1 MSANTTPSAKNS
13 MDCTIVARDEILEGY
28 LSNALTDEDRDA
40 FEEHYFGCA
49 RCFDEL
55 QTLKA
60 IRDELP
66 RTVAATENR
75 RWWMA
80 GWPAAAALAAAVVL
94 AVGAALW
101 MRPAAPDA
109 PATAA
114 IHPPSQA
121 QQPAATSPPAAP
133 ATAPVAAG
141 PSIAQLARFEPPRYE
156 PLTLRGTPD
165 EATAR
170 FQRGMEHYRKGDYAR
185 AAEDLRVASTLDPDA
200 AHSRFF
206 LGIAHLLLKQDD
218 AGIDR
223 LQATIALGDSPY
235 LEDAHFYLAKAF
247 LRRQDS
253 RAAETQLKKLIQLG
267 GSRTNEARGLLAQIQ
282 KLNERSN

>member
-1 MSANTTPSAKNS
+1 MSANTTNSSNSS
-13 MDCTIVARDEILEGY
+13 MDCTMAAREQVLEGY
-28 LSNALTDEDRDA
+28 VSGGLTEEDRDA

-55 QTLKA
+55 QTLQA

-66 RTVAATENR
+66 QAVAATESR
-75 RWWMA
+75 RRMA
-80 GWPAAAALAAAVVL
+80 GWYAPAALAAAVVL

-101 MRPAAPDA
+101 MRPGASDV

-114 IHPPSQA
+114 LQPSSQA
-121 QQPAATSPPAAP
+121 ERPATPPPAAP
-133 ATAPVAAG
+133 ETPVVAAG

-170 FQRGMEHYRKGDYAR
+170 FQRGMEHYRKGDYSR
-185 AAEDLRVASTLDPDA
+185 AAEDLRVAADLDPEA

-206 LGIAHLLLKQDD
+206 LGIAELLLKREN
-218 AGIDR
+218 AGIER
-223 LQATIALGDSPY
+223 LQGTIALGDSAY
-235 LEDAHFYLAKAF
+235 LEEAHFYLAKAF
-247 LRRQDS
+247 LGRQDP
-253 RAAETQLKKLIQLG
+253 RAAETELKKLIQLG
-267 GSRTNEARGLLAQIQ
+267 GSRSNEARRLLAQIQ
-282 KLNERSN
+282 KLTGRSD